1 MIDKINHQIFTL
13 FNIGYLPASGTFGSL
28 FTVLLY
34 CMIIPFIHIFY
45 LIMILLII
53 TLYSWV
59 YLDKNLK
66 NYKNKDPKEIVI
78 DEFIGQM
85 IPLTICGS
93 NLLLILTSF
102 VLFRFFD
109 ITKIYP
115 ASIFDQKIKGSLGII
130 GDDII
135 AGIYSLIIVY
145 FIKINL

>member
-135 AGIYSLIIVY
+135 AGIYSLVIVY
-145 FIKINL
+145 FLKINL

>member
-1 MIDKINHQIFTL
+1 M
-13 FNIGYLPASGTFGSL
+13 
-28 FTVLLY
+28 
-34 CMIIPFIHIFY
+34 
-45 LIMILLII
+45 LLII

-135 AGIYSLIIVY
+135 AGIYSLVIVY
-145 FIKINL
+145 FLKINL

>member
-1 MIDKINHQIFTL
+1 MIDKINHQVFTL
-13 FNIGYLPASGTFGSL
+13 FKIGYLPASGTFGSI
-28 FTVLLY
+28 FTILLY
-34 CMIIPFIHIFY
+34 YMIIPFVNIFS
-45 LIMILLII
+45 LVMILLII
-53 TLYSWV
+53 TLYSWI

-66 NYKNKDPKEIVI
+66 NYKNNDPKEIVI

-93 NLLLILTSF
+93 NLLLILVSF

-135 AGIYSLIIVY
+135 AGIYSLVIVY
-145 FIKINL
+145 FLKINL

>member
-13 FNIGYLPASGTFGSL
+13 FKIGYLPASGTFGSV

-34 CMIIPFIHIFY
+34 YIIVPFVHIFF
-45 LIMILLII
+45 LIMILLIV
-53 TLYSWV
+53 TLYSLI

-135 AGIYSLIIVY
+135 AGIYSLVIVY
-145 FIKINL
+145 FLKINL

>member
-34 CMIIPFIHIFY
+34 CMIIPFVHIFY

-135 AGIYSLIIVY
+135 AGIYSLVIVY
-145 FIKINL
+145 FLKINL

>member
-59 YLDKNLK
+59 YLDKNLI

-135 AGIYSLIIVY
+135 AGIYSLVIVY
-145 FIKINL
+145 FLKINL

>member
-135 AGIYSLIIVY
+135 AGIYSLVIVH
-145 FIKINL
+145 FLKINL

>member
-66 NYKNKDPKEIVI
+66 NYKNEDPKEIVI

-135 AGIYSLIIVY
+135 AGIYSLVIVY
-145 FIKINL
+145 FLKINL

>member
-28 FTVLLY
+28 FTVILY

-135 AGIYSLIIVY
+135 AGIYSLVIVY
-145 FIKINL
+145 FLKINL

>member
-13 FNIGYLPASGTFGSL
+13 FKIGYLPVSGTFGSV

-34 CMIIPFIHIFY
+34 YIIVPFVHIFF
-45 LIMILLII
+45 LIMILLIV
-53 TLYSWV
+53 TLYSLI

-135 AGIYSLIIVY
+135 AGIYSLVIVY
-145 FIKINL
+145 FLKINL

>member
-45 LIMILLII
+45 LIMILFII

-135 AGIYSLIIVY
+135 AGIYSLVIVY
-145 FIKINL
+145 FLKINL